1 MCPTNSQLSPLLDD
15 GITQEDRKPR
25 RENRLVP
32 RDHALNCRQVELSV
46 LETLKWK
53 RPVSYICAFLEYAS
67 PPEMVLLYVFFRLF
81 FFFFFFRIPHILE
94 RSFSP
99 GQHACA
105 CAVAPSAGRGG
116 GQSFFRNMKQH
127 PPGFSIKK
135 AGTSLEAG
143 E

>member
-53 RPVSYICAFLEYAS
+53 RPVSYICAFLEYSS
-67 PPEMVLLYVFFRLF
+67 PPEMVLLYVFFSF
-81 FFFFFFRIPHILE
+81 FFFF
-94 RSFSP
+94 SFSE
-99 GQHACA
+99 
-105 CAVAPSAGRGG
+105 SR
-116 GQSFFRNMKQH
+116 
-127 PPGFSIKK
+127 
-135 AGTSLEAG
+135 TSLKDLLAPASAPAHVQWHQAPG
-143 E
+143 EEEGNHFSVT